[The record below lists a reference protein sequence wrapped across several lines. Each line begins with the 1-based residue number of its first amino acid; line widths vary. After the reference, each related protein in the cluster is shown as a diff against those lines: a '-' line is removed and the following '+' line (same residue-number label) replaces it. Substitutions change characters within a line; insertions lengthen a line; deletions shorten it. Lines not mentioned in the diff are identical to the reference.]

1 MLRTVEKNEE
11 RSVSVSN
18 LDVLMKRKGDSLSAL
33 SSLGLIVL
41 KDDIVNFMKYPAIS
55 QITCLQ
61 KKSLSL
67 DSKFEVYVFI

>member
-1 MLRTVEKNEE
+1 
-11 RSVSVSN
+11 
-18 LDVLMKRKGDSLSAL
+18 MKRKGDSLSAL

-61 KKSLSL
+61 KKALVWTASLKSMSL
-67 DSKFEVYVFI
+67 FSRTSENE

>member
-33 SSLGLIVL
+33 SSLGMIVL

-55 QITCLQ
+55 PVTCLQ
-61 KKSLSL
+61 TIKP
-67 DSKFEVYVFI
+67 

>member
-1 MLRTVEKNEE
+1 
-11 RSVSVSN
+11 
-18 LDVLMKRKGDSLSAL
+18 MKRKGDSLPAL

-67 DSKFEVYVFI
+67 DSKFEVYVLI